1 MTTLDQPKTQA
12 RQPELRTALPG
23 PKTAAIMG
31 RDAQHLSTSYMRPYP
46 FVPDHGEG
54 VWLTDADG
62 NTMLDFFAGIAVST
76 TGHAHPHVVQAVQEQ
91 VGKFAHVCLTDYPQ
105 EITTSLAERLVKYI
119 ERPLP
124 NGGHEKWRVFFGN
137 SGAEAV
143 EAAVKLA
150 RNHTGRAHII
160 STMGSFHGRTYGAIT
175 LTGSKTKYKRGF
187 GPLLPAVSHVPYP
200 NPFRPLPGSTPET
213 CGQAVLDQIEA
224 LFVGVIPA
232 DEVAAI
238 IVEPMQGEGGYIVP
252 PADFLPGLRALCDRH
267 GIMLIFDEVQAGMGR
282 TGKMFSFQNAAA
294 EWGDVQPDMVTV
306 AKGIA
311 SGLPISALLARESVM
326 TWPVG
331 SHGSTFG
338 GNPVSAAAAHAT
350 LDLLEGVVTHPGCG
364 PSLMENAAD
373 VGAYLLTEL
382 RAMQAEFPFL
392 GDVRGQG
399 LFIGLEFVKP
409 DGSPDGRLRDAASM
423 AMFERGLL
431 NLDCGE
437 AVIRVSPPLILT
449 REEAQTGLEIMR
461 GALRSL
467 A

>member
-1 MTTLDQPKTQA
+1 MTTATKP
-12 RQPELRTALPG
+12 RQPELKTALPG
-23 PKTAAIMG
+23 PKTQAIME

-76 TGHAHPHVVQAVQEQ
+76 TGHAHPHVVKAVQEQ
-91 VGKFAHVCLTDYPQ
+91 VGKFSHVCLTDYPQ
-105 EITTSLAERLVKYI
+105 EITTSLAERLVKHV
-119 ERPLP
+119 ERP
-124 NGGHEKWRVFFGN
+124 GEKWRVFFGN

-150 RNHTGRAHII
+150 RNHTGRTHII
-160 STMGSFHGRTYGAIT
+160 STLGSFHGRTYGAIT

-187 GPLLPAVSHVPYP
+187 GPLLPNVSHVPYP
-200 NPFRPLPGSTPET
+200 NPFRPPLGSTPET
-213 CGQAVLDQIEA
+213 CGQAVIDHIEG
-224 LFVGVIPA
+224 LFQTVIPS

-238 IVEPMQGEGGYIVP
+238 IIEPMQGEGGYIVP
-252 PADFLPGLRALCDRH
+252 PADFLPGLRALCDKY
-267 GIMLIFDEVQAGMGR
+267 GILLIFDEVQAGMGR
-282 TGKMFSFQNAAA
+282 TGKMFSFQQF
-294 EWGDVQPDMVTV
+294 EQYGDVQPDIITL

-311 SGLPISALLARESVM
+311 SGLPISAMLAKESVM

-338 GNPVSAAAAHAT
+338 GNPVAAAAAHAT
-350 LDLLEGVVTHPGCG
+350 LDLLEGAVKHPGCG
-364 PSLMENAAD
+364 ESLMSNAQD
-373 VGAYLLTEL
+373 VGGHVMAEL
-382 RAMQAEFPFL
+382 KKMQRDFPFL
-392 GDVRGQG
+392 GDVRGAG

-409 DGSPDGRLRDAASM
+409 DGSPDGALRDRASM

-461 GALRSL
+461 EALASL
-467 A
+467 

>member
-1 MTTLDQPKTQA
+1 MTTGTQPKP
-12 RQPELRTALPG
+12 RQPELKTSLPG
-23 PKTAAIMG
+23 PKSAAIIE
-31 RDAQHLSTSYMRPYP
+31 RDKQHLSTSYMRPYP

-62 NTMLDFFAGIAVST
+62 NTMLDFFAGIAVTT
-76 TGHAHPHVVQAVQEQ
+76 TGHAHPHVVKAVQDA
-91 VGKFAHVCLTDYPQ
+91 VGKFTHVCLTDYPQ
-105 EITTSLAERLVKYI
+105 EITTSLAERMLKHVEK
-119 ERPLP
+119 P
-124 NGGHEKWRVFFGN
+124 GEKWRVFFGN

-150 RNHTGRAHII
+150 RNHTGRSHVI

-200 NPFRPLPGSTPET
+200 NPFRPPLGSTPET
-213 CGQAVLDQIEA
+213 CGQAVIDHIEN

-252 PADFLPGLRALCDRH
+252 PADFLPKLRQLCDKH

-282 TGKMFSFQNAAA
+282 TGKMFSFQHF
-294 EWGDVQPDMVTV
+294 DVQPDMITV

-311 SGLPISALLARESVM
+311 SGLPISCLLAKESVM

-338 GNPVSAAAAHAT
+338 GNPVAAAAAHAT
-350 LDLLEGVVTHPGCG
+350 LDLLEGKVKHDGCG
-364 PSLMENAAD
+364 DSLFDNAAA
-373 VGAYLLTEL
+373 VGEYIMGEL
-382 RAMQAEFPFL
+382 RKMQADYPFL
-392 GDVRGQG
+392 GDVRGRG
-399 LFIGLEFVKP
+399 LFIGMEFVKP
-409 DGSPDGRLRDAASM
+409 DGSPDGGLRDRASYR
-423 AMFERGLL
+423 MFEKGLL

-437 AVIRVSPPLILT
+437 AVIRISPPLILT
-449 REEAQTGLEIMR
+449 REEAATGLKIMR
-461 GALRSL
+461 EVLEEL
-467 A
+467 K

>member
-1 MTTLDQPKTQA
+1 MTTATQP
-12 RQPELRTALPG
+12 RQPLLKTALPG
-23 PKTAAIMG
+23 PKTRAIME
-31 RDAQHLSTSYMRPYP
+31 RDSKHLSTSYMRPYP

-54 VWLTDADG
+54 VWLTDVDG

-91 VGKFAHVCLTDYPQ
+91 ITKFAHVCLTDYPQ
-105 EITTSLAERLVKYI
+105 EITTSLAERLVSHI
-119 ERPLP
+119 EKP
-124 NGGHEKWRVFFGN
+124 GEKWRVFFGN

-150 RNHTGRAHII
+150 RNHTGRTHII
-160 STMGSFHGRTYGAIT
+160 STLGSFHGRTYGAIT

-187 GPLLPAVSHVPYP
+187 GPLLPNVSHVPYP
-200 NPFRPLPGSTPET
+200 NPFRPPLGSTPET
-213 CGQAVLDQIEA
+213 CGQAVLDHIET
-224 LFVGVIPA
+224 LLGTVIPA

-238 IVEPMQGEGGYIVP
+238 IIEPMQGEGGYIVP
-252 PADFLPGLRALCDRH
+252 PADFLPGLRSLCDRY

-282 TGKMFSFQNAAA
+282 SGKMFSFQHF
-294 EWGDVQPDMVTV
+294 DVQPDIVTL

-311 SGLPISALLARESVM
+311 SGLPISAMLAKESVM

-338 GNPVSAAAAHAT
+338 GNPVAAAAAHAT

-364 PSLMENAAD
+364 GSLMDNARE
-373 VGAYLLTEL
+373 VGGHILAEL
-382 RAMQAEFPFL
+382 RGMQAEFPFL
-392 GDVRGQG
+392 GDVRGEG

-409 DGSPDGRLRDAASM
+409 DGSPNGALRDRASM
-423 AMFERGLL
+423 AMFEKGLL

-437 AVIRVSPPLILT
+437 AVIRISPPLILT
-449 REEAQTGLEIMR
+449 REEAETGLKIMR
-461 GALRSL
+461 EALAGL
-467 A
+467 

>member
-1 MTTLDQPKTQA
+1 MTATQPKP
-12 RQPELRTALPG
+12 RQPELKTSLPG
-23 PKTAAIMG
+23 PKSAAIIE
-31 RDAQHLSTSYMRPYP
+31 RDKQHLSTSYMRPYP

-62 NTMLDFFAGIAVST
+62 NTMLDFFAGIAVTT
-76 TGHAHPHVVQAVQEQ
+76 TGHAHPHVVKAVQDA
-91 VGKFAHVCLTDYPQ
+91 VGKFTHVCLTDYPQ
-105 EITTSLAERLVKYI
+105 EITTSLAERMLKHVEK
-119 ERPLP
+119 P
-124 NGGHEKWRVFFGN
+124 GEKWRVFFGN

-150 RNHTGRAHII
+150 RNHTGRSHVI

-200 NPFRPLPGSTPET
+200 NPFRPPLGSTPET
-213 CGQAVLDQIEA
+213 CGQAVIDHIEN

-252 PADFLPGLRALCDRH
+252 PADFLPKLRQLCDKH

-282 TGKMFSFQNAAA
+282 TGKMFSFQHF
-294 EWGDVQPDMVTV
+294 DVQPDMITV

-311 SGLPISALLARESVM
+311 SGLPISCLLAKESVM

-338 GNPVSAAAAHAT
+338 GNPVAAAAAHAT
-350 LDLLEGVVTHPGCG
+350 LDLLEGQVKHDGCG
-364 PSLMENAAD
+364 DSLFDNAAA
-373 VGAYLLTEL
+373 VGEYIMGEL
-382 RAMQAEFPFL
+382 KKMQADYPFL
-392 GDVRGQG
+392 GDVRGRG
-399 LFIGLEFVKP
+399 LFIGMEFVKP
-409 DGSPDGRLRDAASM
+409 DGSPDGGLRDRASYR
-423 AMFERGLL
+423 MFEKGLL

-437 AVIRVSPPLILT
+437 AVIRISPPLILT
-449 REEAQTGLEIMR
+449 REEAATGLKIMR
-461 GALRSL
+461 EVLEELR
-467 A
+467 

>member
-1 MTTLDQPKTQA
+1 MTQTATKP
-12 RQPELRTALPG
+12 RQPELKTSLPG
-23 PKTAAIMG
+23 PKSKAIIE
-31 RDAQHLSTSYMRPYP
+31 RDKTHLSTSYMRPYP

-62 NTMLDFFAGIAVST
+62 NTMLDFFAGIAVT
-76 TGHAHPHVVQAVQEQ
+76 TAGHAHPHVVKAVQDE
-91 VGKFAHVCLTDYPQ
+91 VTKFTHVCLTDYPQ
-105 EITTSLAERLVKYI
+105 EITTSLAERLLKHVEKD
-119 ERPLP
+119 
-124 NGGHEKWRVFFGN
+124 GEKWRVFFGN

-150 RNHTGRAHII
+150 RNHTGRTHII

-200 NPFRPLPGSTPET
+200 NPFRPPLGSTPET
-213 CGQAVLDQIEA
+213 CAQAVIDHIEG

-252 PADFLPGLRALCDRH
+252 PADFLPKLRALCDKH

-282 TGKMFSFQNAAA
+282 TGKMFSFQHF
-294 EWGDVQPDMVTV
+294 DVQPDMITV

-311 SGLPISALLARESVM
+311 SGMPISALLAKESVM

-350 LDLLEGVVTHPGCG
+350 LDLLEGVVKHDGCG
-364 PSLMENAAD
+364 ESLMSNAD
-373 VGAYLLTEL
+373 QVGSYIMGEL
-382 RAMQAEFPFL
+382 KKMQADYPFL
-392 GDVRGQG
+392 GDVRGRG
-399 LFIGLEFVKP
+399 FFIGMEFVKP
-409 DGSPDGRLRDAASM
+409 DGSPDGGLRDRASYR
-423 AMFERGLL
+423 MFEKGLL

-437 AVIRVSPPLILT
+437 AVIRISPPLILT
-449 REEAQTGLEIMR
+449 REEAETGLGIMR
-461 GALRSL
+461 EVFEELK
-467 A
+467 

>member
-1 MTTLDQPKTQA
+1 MTTATKP
-12 RQPELRTALPG
+12 RQPVLKTPLPG
-23 PKTAAIMG
+23 PKSADIIA
-31 RDAQHLSTSYMRPYP
+31 RDKQHLSTSYMRPYP

-62 NTMLDFFAGIAVST
+62 NTMLDFFAGIAVTT
-76 TGHAHPHVVQAVQEQ
+76 TGHAHPHVVKAVQDA
-91 VGKFAHVCLTDYPQ
+91 VGKFTHVCLTDYPQ
-105 EITTSLAERLVKYI
+105 EITTSLAERMLKHVEK
-119 ERPLP
+119 P
-124 NGGHEKWRVFFGN
+124 GEKWRVFFGN

-150 RNHTGRAHII
+150 RNHTGRSHVI

-200 NPFRPLPGSTPET
+200 NPFRPPLGSTPET
-213 CGQAVLDQIEA
+213 CGQAVIDHIEN

-252 PADFLPGLRALCDRH
+252 PADFLPKLRQLCDRH

-282 TGKMFSFQNAAA
+282 TGKMFSFQHF
-294 EWGDVQPDMVTV
+294 DVQPDMITV

-311 SGLPISALLARESVM
+311 SGLPISCLLAKESVM

-338 GNPVSAAAAHAT
+338 GNPVAAAAAHAT
-350 LDLLEGVVTHPGCG
+350 LDLLEGKVKHDGCG
-364 PSLMENAAD
+364 DSLFDNAAA
-373 VGAYLLTEL
+373 VGEYIMGEL
-382 RAMQAEFPFL
+382 KKMQADYPFL
-392 GDVRGQG
+392 GDVRGRG
-399 LFIGLEFVKP
+399 LFIGMEFVKP
-409 DGSPDGRLRDAASM
+409 DGSPDGGLRDRASYR
-423 AMFERGLL
+423 MFEKGLL

-437 AVIRVSPPLILT
+437 AVIRISPPLILT
-449 REEAQTGLEIMR
+449 REEAATGLKIMR
-461 GALRSL
+461 EVLEEL
-467 A
+467 K

>member
-1 MTTLDQPKTQA
+1 M
-12 RQPELRTALPG
+12 
-23 PKTAAIMG
+23 
-31 RDAQHLSTSYMRPYP
+31 
-46 FVPDHGEG
+46 
-54 VWLTDADG
+54 
-62 NTMLDFFAGIAVST
+62 
-76 TGHAHPHVVQAVQEQ
+76 
-91 VGKFAHVCLTDYPQ
+91 
-105 EITTSLAERLVKYI
+105 
-119 ERPLP
+119 
-124 NGGHEKWRVFFGN
+124 
-137 SGAEAV
+137 
-143 EAAVKLA
+143 
-150 RNHTGRAHII
+150 
-160 STMGSFHGRTYGAIT
+160 
-175 LTGSKTKYKRGF
+175 
-187 GPLLPAVSHVPYP
+187 
-200 NPFRPLPGSTPET
+200 
-213 CGQAVLDQIEA
+213 
-224 LFVGVIPA
+224 GVIPA

-282 TGKMFSFQNAAA
+282 TGKMFSFQNF
-294 EWGDVQPDMVTV
+294 GDVQPDMVTV

-364 PSLMENAAD
+364 ASLMENAAD

-449 REEAQTGLEIMR
+449 REEAQTGLELMR

>member
-1 MTTLDQPKTQA
+1 MTATTA
-12 RQPELRTALPG
+12 RQPELKTALPG
-23 PKTAAIMG
+23 PNTKAIME
-31 RDAQHLSTSYMRPYP
+31 RDAKHLSTSYMRPYP
-46 FVPDHGEG
+46 FVPDRGEG
-54 VWLTDADG
+54 VWLTDVDG

-76 TGHAHPHVVQAVQEQ
+76 TGHAHPHVVQAVQAQIER
-91 VGKFAHVCLTDYPQ
+91 FAHVCLTDYPQ
-105 EITTSLAERLVKYI
+105 EITTSLAERLVRHV
-119 ERPLP
+119 ERTLP
-124 NGGHEKWRVFFGN
+124 DGRHEKWRVFLGN

-150 RNHTGRAHII
+150 RNHTGRSHII
-160 STMGSFHGRTYGAIT
+160 STIGSFHGRTYGAIT

-187 GPLLPAVSHVPYP
+187 GPLLPNVSHVPYP
-200 NPFRPLPGSTPET
+200 NPFRPPLGSTAET
-213 CGQAVLDQIEA
+213 CGQAVLNYLEDV
-224 LFVGVIPA
+224 LFQTVIPA

-282 TGKMFSFQNAAA
+282 TGKMFSYQNFD
-294 EWGDVQPDMVTV
+294 GVQPDIITL

-311 SGLPISALLARESVM
+311 SGLPISAMMAKESVM

-338 GNPVSAAAAHAT
+338 GNPVAAAAAHAT
-350 LDLLEGVVTHPGCG
+350 LDLLEGAVKHPGCG
-364 PSLMENAAD
+364 DNLMDNART
-373 VGAYLLTEL
+373 VGDYILSEL
-382 RAMQAEFPFL
+382 RDMQTEFPFL

-409 DGSPDGRLRDAASM
+409 DGSPDGKLRDAASM

-437 AVIRVSPPLILT
+437 SVIRISPPLILT
-449 REEAQTGLEIMR
+449 REDAETGLNIMR
-461 GALRSL
+461 ETLRSL
-467 A
+467 Q

>member
-1 MTTLDQPKTQA
+1 MTTLP
-12 RQPELRTALPG
+12 RPRRPELKTALPG
-23 PKTAAIMG
+23 PRTRAILE

-54 VWLTDADG
+54 VWLTDVDG

-76 TGHAHPHVVQAVQEQ
+76 TGHAHPHVVKAVQEQ
-91 VGKFAHVCLTDYPQ
+91 VTKFSHVCLTDYPQ
-105 EITTSLAERLVKYI
+105 EITTSLAERLVKHV
-119 ERPLP
+119 EKP
-124 NGGHEKWRVFFGN
+124 GEKWRVFFGN

-143 EAAVKLA
+143 EAAIKLA
-150 RNHTGRAHII
+150 RNHTGRSHVI
-160 STMGSFHGRTYGAIT
+160 STLGSFHGRTYGAIT

-187 GPLLPAVSHVPYP
+187 GPLLPNVSHVPYP
-200 NPFRPLPGSTPET
+200 NPFRPPLGSTPET
-213 CGQAVLDQIEA
+213 CGQAVLDHIES
-224 LFVGVIPA
+224 LFQTVIPA

-238 IVEPMQGEGGYIVP
+238 IIEPMQGEGGYIVP
-252 PADFLPGLRALCDRH
+252 PADFLPGLRALCDRY
-267 GIMLIFDEVQAGMGR
+267 GILLIFDEVQAGMGR
-282 TGKMFSFQNAAA
+282 SGKMFSFQHFA
-294 EWGDVQPDMVTV
+294 ENGQHCQPDIITL

-311 SGLPISALLARESVM
+311 SGLPISAMLAKERVM

-338 GNPVSAAAAHAT
+338 GNPVAAAAAHAT
-350 LDLLEGVVTHPGCG
+350 LDLLEGVVRHPGCG
-364 PSLMENAAD
+364 ENLMANAAS
-373 VGAYLLTEL
+373 VGAFIMDEL
-382 RAMQAEFPFL
+382 RKMQVDFPFL

-409 DGSPDGRLRDAASM
+409 DGSPDGALRDRASL

-437 AVIRVSPPLILT
+437 AVIRISPPLILT
-449 REEAQTGLEIMR
+449 REEAETGLAIMR
-461 GALRSL
+461 EALTSL

>member
-1 MTTLDQPKTQA
+1 MTTATQPKP
-12 RQPELRTALPG
+12 RQPELKTSLPG
-23 PKTAAIMG
+23 PKSAAIIE
-31 RDAQHLSTSYMRPYP
+31 RDKQHLSTSYMRPYP

-62 NTMLDFFAGIAVST
+62 NTMLDFFAGIAVTT
-76 TGHAHPHVVQAVQEQ
+76 TGHAHPHVVKAVQDA
-91 VGKFAHVCLTDYPQ
+91 VGKFTHVCLTDYPQ
-105 EITTSLAERLVKYI
+105 EITTSLAERMLKHVEK
-119 ERPLP
+119 P
-124 NGGHEKWRVFFGN
+124 GEKWRVFFGN

-150 RNHTGRAHII
+150 RNHTGRSHVI

-200 NPFRPLPGSTPET
+200 NPFRPPLGSTPET
-213 CGQAVLDQIEA
+213 CGQAVIDHIEN

-252 PADFLPGLRALCDRH
+252 PADFLPKLRQLCDRH

-282 TGKMFSFQNAAA
+282 TGKMFSFQHF
-294 EWGDVQPDMVTV
+294 DVQPDMITV

-311 SGLPISALLARESVM
+311 SGLPISCLLAKESVM

-338 GNPVSAAAAHAT
+338 GNPVAAAAAHAT
-350 LDLLEGVVTHPGCG
+350 LDLLEGKVKHDGCG
-364 PSLMENAAD
+364 DSLFDNAAA
-373 VGAYLLTEL
+373 VGEYIMGEL
-382 RAMQAEFPFL
+382 KKMQADYPFL
-392 GDVRGQG
+392 GDVRGRG
-399 LFIGLEFVKP
+399 LFIGMEFVKP
-409 DGSPDGRLRDAASM
+409 DGSPDGGLRDRASYR
-423 AMFERGLL
+423 MFEKGLL

-437 AVIRVSPPLILT
+437 AVIRISPPLILT
-449 REEAQTGLEIMR
+449 REEAATGLKIMR
-461 GALRSL
+461 EVLEEL
-467 A
+467 K

>member
-1 MTTLDQPKTQA
+1 MTTATQPKP
-12 RQPELRTALPG
+12 RQPELKTSLPG
-23 PKTAAIMG
+23 PKSAAIIE
-31 RDAQHLSTSYMRPYP
+31 RDKQHLSTSYMRPYP

-62 NTMLDFFAGIAVST
+62 NTMLDFFAGIAVTT
-76 TGHAHPHVVQAVQEQ
+76 TGHAHPHVVKAVQDA
-91 VGKFAHVCLTDYPQ
+91 VGKFTHVCLTDYPQ
-105 EITTSLAERLVKYI
+105 EITTSLAERMLKHVEK
-119 ERPLP
+119 P
-124 NGGHEKWRVFFGN
+124 GEKWRVFFGN

-150 RNHTGRAHII
+150 RNHTGRSHVI

-200 NPFRPLPGSTPET
+200 NPFRPPLGSTPET
-213 CGQAVLDQIEA
+213 CGQAVIDHIEN

-252 PADFLPGLRALCDRH
+252 PADFLPKLRQLCDKH

-282 TGKMFSFQNAAA
+282 TGKMFSFQHF
-294 EWGDVQPDMVTV
+294 DVQPDMITV

-311 SGLPISALLARESVM
+311 SGLPISCLLAKESVM

-338 GNPVSAAAAHAT
+338 GNPVAAAAAHAT
-350 LDLLEGVVTHPGCG
+350 LDLLEGKVKHDGCG
-364 PSLMENAAD
+364 DSLFDNAAA
-373 VGAYLLTEL
+373 VGEYIMGEL
-382 RAMQAEFPFL
+382 KKMQADYPFL
-392 GDVRGQG
+392 GDVRGRG
-399 LFIGLEFVKP
+399 LFIGMEFVKP
-409 DGSPDGRLRDAASM
+409 DGSPDGGLRDRASYR
-423 AMFERGLL
+423 MFEKGLL

-437 AVIRVSPPLILT
+437 AVIRISPPLILT
-449 REEAQTGLEIMR
+449 REEAATGLKIMR
-461 GALRSL
+461 EVREELK
-467 A
+467 